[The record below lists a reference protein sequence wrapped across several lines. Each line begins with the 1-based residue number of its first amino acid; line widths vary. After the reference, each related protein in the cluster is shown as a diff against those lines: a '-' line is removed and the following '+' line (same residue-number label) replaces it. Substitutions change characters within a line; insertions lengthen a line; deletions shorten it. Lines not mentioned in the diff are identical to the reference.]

1 MSPYSTLMSTEAY
14 PGYDLSDAWVCKI
27 CKSIEN
33 VKLVAIPYVLKYL
46 VAELASV
53 NIKVKFDIK

>member
-1 MSPYSTLMSTEAY
+1 MSTEAY